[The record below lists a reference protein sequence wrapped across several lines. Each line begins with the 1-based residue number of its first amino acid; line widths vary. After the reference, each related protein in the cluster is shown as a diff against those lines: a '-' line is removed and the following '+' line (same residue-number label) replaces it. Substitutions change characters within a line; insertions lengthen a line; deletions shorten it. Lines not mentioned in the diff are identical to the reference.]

1 LLIAE
6 KFPEFKNHHGEVKMD
21 PVANMLVSVKNGYL
35 AKKTQV
41 SVPFSKFKYEIAKVL
56 ESEKFVAKVVK
67 GNNQI
72 LIDLLY
78 ESGKPKITDIKRV
91 SKLGLRVYEKGKNI
105 KKIKGGRGI
114 LIITT
119 SKGLMT
125 GKDAKEKKLGGEV
138 VCRVW

>member
-1 LLIAE
+1 
-6 KFPEFKNHHGEVKMD
+6 MD

-56 ESEKFVAKVVK
+56 ENEKFVARVAKA
-67 GNNQI
+67 NDQI
-72 LIDLLY
+72 LIDLSY
-78 ESGKPKITDIKRV
+78 EGGKPKITDIKKV

-114 LIITT
+114 LIVTT

-125 GKDAKEKKLGGEV
+125 GQRAKEKKLGGEV

>member
-1 LLIAE
+1 
-6 KFPEFKNHHGEVKMD
+6 MD

-35 AKKTQV
+35 AKKTQI

-56 ESEKFVAKVVK
+56 ESEKFVAKVTK

-72 LIDLLY
+72 LIDLSY
-78 ESGKPKITDIKRV
+78 EDGKPKITDIKRV
-91 SKLGLRVYEKGKNI
+91 SKLGLRVYEKNKNL

-119 SKGLMT
+119 PKGLMT
-125 GKDAKEKKLGGEV
+125 GEQGKTKKLGGEV
-138 VCRVW
+138 ICRVW

>member
-1 LLIAE
+1 
-6 KFPEFKNHHGEVKMD
+6 MD

-56 ESEKFVAKVVK
+56 ENEKFVGKTAKK
-67 GNNQI
+67 DNQI
-72 LIDLLY
+72 LIELFY
-78 ESGKPKITDIKRV
+78 EDGKPKITDIKRV
-91 SKLGLRVYEKGKNI
+91 SKLGLRVYEKSKNL

-119 SKGLMT
+119 PKGLMT
-125 GKDAKEKKLGGEV
+125 GEQGKAKKLGGEV
-138 VCRVW
+138 ICRVW

>member
-1 LLIAE
+1 
-6 KFPEFKNHHGEVKMD
+6 MD

-35 AKKTQV
+35 AKKTQI

-56 ESEKFVAKVVK
+56 ESEKFVAKVTK

-72 LIDLLY
+72 LIDLSY
-78 ESGKPKITDIKRV
+78 EDGKPKITDIKRV
-91 SKLGLRVYEKGKNI
+91 SKLGLRVYEKSKNL

-119 SKGLMT
+119 PKGLMT
-125 GKDAKEKKLGGEV
+125 GEQGKTKKLGGEV
-138 VCRVW
+138 ICRVW